1 MMWQI
6 ETFNRTTRR
15 WEPFG
20 SPAADF
26 GKLYAKTA
34 QMAGQG
40 FKTRVTKLQAQ
51 QQAQQQAQTCK
62 YAQADGTG
70 VRCTYPQRGAT
81 TCGARYYDDG
91 SAVSRCGLG
100 CVPVE

>member
-51 QQAQQQAQTCK
+51 QQAQPCIYAQT
-62 YAQADGTG
+62 DGTG
-70 VRCTYPQRGAT
+70 VRCAYPQRGAI
-81 TCGARYYDDG
+81 TCGERYYD
-91 SAVSRCGLG
+91 SEAVSRCGRG
-100 CVPVE
+100 CAPAGV

>member
-6 ETFNRTTRR
+6 ETYNRTTRR

-51 QQAQQQAQTCK
+51 QQAVQCEFAK
-62 YAQADGTG
+62 ADGTG
-70 VRCTYPQRGAT
+70 VKCAYPQRGAI
-81 TCGARYYDDG
+81 TCGARYYDGD
-91 SAVSRCGLG
+91 AVSRCGRG
-100 CVPVE
+100 CVPAEV